1 MAEAEF
7 PRLLLDDPVPKLS
20 LFHIPQHDRDG
31 EMLQVKV
38 EPSRRLTGNP
48 CCLLRV
54 EAAEHQGVYLKPEEL
69 WLVFLVKESGNSLGG
84 EISVFYLH
92 PNCIRIPGK
101 VTGGRK

>member
-7 PRLLLDDPVPKLS
+7 PRSLLDDPVPKLS

-38 EPSRRLTGNP
+38 EPSRW
-48 CCLLRV
+48 LRV

-69 WLVFLVKESGNSLGG
+69 RLVFLVKESGNSLGG
-84 EISVFYLH
+84 EISVFHLH